1 MLIEIT
7 LLAGRTDAQKQVL
20 FNEVTAAAAV
30 SLGVDAREVRVAI
43 QDVPL
48 QHFAV
53 GGVPKAPF
61 PAARCEQHIRTA
73 NTSPCPSSK

>member
-7 LLAGRTDAQKQVL
+7 LLAGRTGAQKQSL
-20 FNEVTAAAAV
+20 FAEVTAAVAS
-30 SLGVDAREVRVAI
+30 SLGMQPHQVRVAI

-53 GGVPKAPF
+53 GGIPKAAF
-61 PAARCEQHIRTA
+61 AGLPAVQA
-73 NTSPCPSSK
+73 

>member
-1 MLIEIT
+1 MFIEIT
-7 LLAGRTDAQKQVL
+7 LLAGRKDAQKQAL
-20 FNEVTAAAAV
+20 LEEVTAAASA
-30 SLGVDAREVRVAI
+30 SLGMNPAEVRVVI

-61 PAARCEQHIRTA
+61 PVVR
-73 NTSPCPSSK
+73 

>member
-7 LLAGRTDAQKQVL
+7 LLAGRTDARKHAL
-20 FNEVTAAAAV
+20 FEEVTAAASV
-30 SLGVDAREVRVAI
+30 SLGMDPAEVRVSI
-43 QDVPL
+43 QDVSL

-61 PAARCEQHIRTA
+61 PMAR
-73 NTSPCPSSK
+73 

>member
-1 MLIEIT
+1 MIIEIT
-7 LLAGRTDAQKQVL
+7 LLAGRTDAQKLAL
-20 FNEVTAAAAV
+20 FEEVAAAASV
-30 SLGVDAREVRVAI
+30 SLGLDPSEVRVAI

-61 PAARCEQHIRTA
+61 PA
-73 NTSPCPSSK
+73 SL

>member
-7 LLAGRTDAQKQVL
+7 LLAGRTNAQKHAL
-20 FNEVTAAAAV
+20 FEEVTAAASA
-30 SLGVDAREVRVAI
+30 SLGMDPTEVRVAI

-61 PAARCEQHIRTA
+61 PEAR
-73 NTSPCPSSK
+73 